1 MDAKQ
6 VVRILKNDGWYFDS
20 QRGSH
25 RYYKHPTKKGKVP
38 VPFHGRKDIP
48 VGTLTNILKQDGLEK
63 MHFRKD

>member
-1 MDAKQ
+1 MM
-6 VVRILKNDGWYFDS
+6 VGILIPNAEVTDITS
-20 QRGSH
+20 IRQ
-25 RYYKHPTKKGKVP
+25 KKGKVP